1 MTRRKPSG
9 PLSRAGSPPELAAA
23 AVGALIVCGAIGSL
37 LHEAITTDGSAPM
50 IVLEV
55 DSVLARGDGFLVE
68 FSATNRGE
76 TTAASLRIEGELLA
90 DTAAIERSETSLD
103 FVPAGATRHA
113 GLFFVHDPRLFR
125 VRLRPRGYD
134 RP

>member
-1 MTRRKPSG
+1 MTRRRSSSA
-9 PLSRAGSPPELAAA
+9 LARAGSPPELGAAA
-23 AVGALIVCGAIGSL
+23 IGALLICGAIGSL
-37 LHEAITTDGSAPM
+37 LHEAITSDGSAPV

-76 TTAASLRIEGELLA
+76 TTAASLRVEGELLS
-90 DTAAIERSETSLD
+90 DTARIERSEASLD

-113 GLFFVHDPRLFR
+113 GLFFDHDPRLFR
-125 VRLRPRGYD
+125 LRLRPRGYD

>member
-1 MTRRKPSG
+1 VTRRGSSG
-9 PLSRAGSPPELAAA
+9 ALARAGSPPELGAAA
-23 AVGALIVCGAIGSL
+23 IGALLVCGAIGWL
-37 LHEAITTDGSAPM
+37 LHEAITSDGSAPV

-55 DSVLARGDGFLVE
+55 DSVLPRGDGFLVE

-76 TTAASLRIEGELLA
+76 TTAASLRIEGELLS
-90 DTAAIERSETSLD
+90 DTVRIERSEASLD

-113 GLFFVHDPRLFR
+113 GMLFDHDPRLFHL
-125 VRLRPRGYD
+125 RLRPRGYH